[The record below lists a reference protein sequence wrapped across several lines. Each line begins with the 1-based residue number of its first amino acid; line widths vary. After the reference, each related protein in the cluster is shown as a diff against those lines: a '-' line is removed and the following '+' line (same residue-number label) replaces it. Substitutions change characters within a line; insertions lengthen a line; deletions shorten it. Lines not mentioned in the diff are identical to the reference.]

1 MDYPKLDKLDLEILE
16 ELTIDGRLSNSQIS
30 KRVKSSK
37 ETVQYRI
44 NKLHKEGIIIK
55 TIPLIDF
62 SRLGYLTYRMQFKF
76 NDINIVEKIIE
87 HFKVDK
93 NVSWIV
99 KLQGNWDL
107 VVLFWIKDTL
117 EFFKISDEIN
127 LSFGMYINESS
138 FSIVKHIYYFP
149 KKYFNNESREFLKI
163 GEHSEEKIEISEIE
177 RKILEELLKD
187 GSQSLMNIAKTLN
200 YSTTNIV
207 HHFKKLLKEKIILGF
222 IPLIDHKKLGLTH
235 FKITLKLLNSQNK
248 DKLKKMLMETAKIIY
263 ITESLGEY
271 DLEFEYLAENINE
284 LLNLINVISLKIP
297 LKKHEI
303 IYDNKEI
310 KVNSMVNI

>member
-44 NKLHKEGIIIK
+44 NNLHKEGIIIK

-99 KLQGNWDL
+99 KLQGNWD
-107 VVLFWIKDTL
+107 
-117 EFFKISDEIN
+117 
-127 LSFGMYINESS
+127 
-138 FSIVKHIYYFP
+138 
-149 KKYFNNESREFLKI
+149 
-163 GEHSEEKIEISEIE
+163 
-177 RKILEELLKD
+177 
-187 GSQSLMNIAKTLN
+187 
-200 YSTTNIV
+200 
-207 HHFKKLLKEKIILGF
+207 
-222 IPLIDHKKLGLTH
+222 
-235 FKITLKLLNSQNK
+235 
-248 DKLKKMLMETAKIIY
+248 
-263 ITESLGEY
+263 
-271 DLEFEYLAENINE
+271 
-284 LLNLINVISLKIP
+284 
-297 LKKHEI
+297 
-303 IYDNKEI
+303 
-310 KVNSMVNI
+310 